1 MANISANIPI
11 PDCVSNSHPNRE
23 YEIEF
28 VFPEFTCINPE
39 TKFPEFATVSIQYIP
54 LADCLDTIS
63 LKKYLN
69 GYREVEVHSHSAV
82 NRILDDL
89 VKSSQPREMSVRG
102 DFTVRGGISTSVTA
116 RHSTGDST

>member
-1 MANISANIPI
+1 MAKITANIQI

-54 LADCLDTIS
+54 FEDCLDTVS

-69 GYREVEVHSHSAV
+69 GYREEEIYSHTAV

-89 VKSSQPREMSVRG
+89 VRACQPREMSVTG
-102 DFTVRGGISTSVTA
+102 DFTVRGGISTSVSA
-116 RHSTGDST
+116 RYSAGDSA